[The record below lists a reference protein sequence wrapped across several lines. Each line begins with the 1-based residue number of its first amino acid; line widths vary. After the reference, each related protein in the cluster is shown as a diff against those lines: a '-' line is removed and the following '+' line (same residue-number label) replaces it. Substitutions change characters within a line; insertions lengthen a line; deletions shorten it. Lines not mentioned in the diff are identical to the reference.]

1 MQSKSIYWSSS
12 ALLAVVGLAFAA
24 PAQAIGFGGYAE
36 YGHAEG
42 ESDLFPDSSTDRWG
56 LGFALDTNLATDR
69 VFNYRLTVGYQN
81 GKRDFDGGGSIDT
94 DGFTMNHAFGF
105 GVVRSPDFRFWLG
118 PAVRLS
124 LDVLDWPV
132 SGVDIVDISVGVGPE
147 LGLNWNSGKLMTL
160 STTLAY
166 QIQYV
171 GEIVDTGSDADGFN
185 AYEHLV
191 TVNLSF
197 FFRLPG
203 DRF

>member
-1 MQSKSIYWSSS
+1 MQSKSIYWSGS

-56 LGFALDTNLATDR
+56 LGFALDTNLAADR

-81 GKRDFDGGGSIDT
+81 GKRKFDGGGSIDT

-105 GVVRSPDFRFWLG
+105 GVVRKPGFRFWLG

-124 LDVLDWPV
+124 VDVLDVPV
-132 SGVDIVDISVGVGPE
+132 SGVDVVDLSFGAGPE
-147 LGLNWNSGKLMTL
+147 LGLNWNIGEGMTL

-166 QIQYV
+166 QLLYV
-171 GEIVDTGSDADGFN
+171 GEIVDTASSTDGFDGF
-185 AYEHLV
+185 EHLV
-191 TVNLSF
+191 SLNLSF
-197 FFRLPG
+197 FFRLPS
-203 DRF
+203 DKF